1 MSQEADRKP
10 LRGEVMDVEGVA
22 EYLGFSPSTI
32 YEKVQGKDIP
42 HVRIGNSL
50 RFPKAVIDR
59 WLEEN
64 TIQAMPSIYDRYL
77 RMASAFFF
85 QKWLESRG
93 VDPAKLDDEQL
104 PDLVSRASKDLQA
117 LNKGDLE
124 QLEFPS

>member
-1 MSQEADRKP
+1 
-10 LRGEVMDVEGVA
+10 MDVAGVA

-32 YEKVQGKDIP
+32 YEKVQTKDIP

-64 TIQAMPSIYDRYL
+64 TIAPMPNFYTRFVQ
-77 RMASAFFF
+77 MASGFFF

-93 VDPAKLDDEQL
+93 VDTAKLDEEQL
-104 PDLVSRASKDLQA
+104 ADLLAHASRDLQA
-117 LNKGDLE
+117 LQRGE
-124 QLEFPS
+124 IGF

>member
-1 MSQEADRKP
+1 MSEEEQSEP
-10 LRGEVMDVEGVA
+10 LRGEVMDVAGVA

-32 YEKVQGKDIP
+32 YEKVQTKDIP

-59 WLEEN
+59 WLEES
-64 TIQAMPSIYDRYL
+64 TIQPLPNFYTRFVK
-77 RMASAFFF
+77 MASAFFF

-104 PDLVSRASKDLQA
+104 TDLVSRASHDLQA
-117 LNKGDLE
+117 LNRGELD
-124 QLEFPS
+124 FSP

>member
-1 MSQEADRKP
+1 MSEEESQP
-10 LRGEVMDVEGVA
+10 LRGDVMDVAGVA

-32 YEKVQGKDIP
+32 YEKVQTKDIP

-64 TIQAMPSIYDRYL
+64 TVQPLPNFYTRFVK
-77 RMASAFFF
+77 MASAFFF

-104 PDLVSRASKDLQA
+104 ADLVANASRDLQS
-117 LNKGDLE
+117 LNAGEPD
-124 QLEFPS
+124 F

>member
-1 MSQEADRKP
+1 MSEEEQNQP
-10 LRGEVMDVEGVA
+10 LRGEVMDVAGVA

-32 YEKVQGKDIP
+32 YEKVQTKDIP

-64 TIQAMPSIYDRYL
+64 TVQPMPNFYTRFVK
-77 RMASAFFF
+77 MASAFFF
-85 QKWLESRG
+85 QKWLKSRG

-104 PDLVSRASKDLQA
+104 ADLVATASRDLQA
-117 LNKGDLE
+117 LNAGEPD
-124 QLEFPS
+124 F

>member
-1 MSQEADRKP
+1 
-10 LRGEVMDVEGVA
+10 MDVAGVA

-32 YEKVQGKDIP
+32 YEKVQAKDIP

-59 WLEEN
+59 WLEESA
-64 TIQAMPSIYDRYL
+64 IQPLPNFYTQFVK
-77 RMASAFFF
+77 MASAFFF

-104 PDLVSRASKDLQA
+104 ADMVTNASRDLQA
-117 LNKGDLE
+117 LNKGE
-124 QLEFPS
+124 QNF

>member
-1 MSQEADRKP
+1 
-10 LRGEVMDVEGVA
+10 MDVAGVA

-32 YEKVQGKDIP
+32 YEKVQTKDIP

-59 WLEEN
+59 WLEES
-64 TIQAMPSIYDRYL
+64 TIHPLPNFYTRFVK
-77 RMASAFFF
+77 MASAFFF

-104 PDLVSRASKDLQA
+104 TDLVSRASRDLQA
-117 LNKGDLE
+117 LNRGELDLS
-124 QLEFPS
+124 P

>member
-1 MSQEADRKP
+1 MSEEQSQP
-10 LRGEVMDVEGVA
+10 LRGEVMDVAGVA

-32 YEKVQGKDIP
+32 YEKVQTKDIP

-64 TIQAMPSIYDRYL
+64 TIQPMPNFYTRFVK
-77 RMASAFFF
+77 MASAFFF

-104 PDLVSRASKDLQA
+104 ADLVAHASRDLQA
-117 LNKGDLE
+117 LNAGE
-124 QLEFPS
+124 QDF

>member
-1 MSQEADRKP
+1 MSEDEQSQP
-10 LRGEVMDVEGVA
+10 LRGEVMDVAGVA

-32 YEKVQGKDIP
+32 YEKVQTKDIP

-50 RFPKAVIDR
+50 RFPKTVIDR

-64 TIQAMPSIYDRYL
+64 TVQPMPNFYTRFVK
-77 RMASAFFF
+77 MASAFFF

-104 PDLVSRASKDLQA
+104 AGLVATASRDLQA
-117 LNKGDLE
+117 LHAGEPD
-124 QLEFPS
+124 F

>member
-1 MSQEADRKP
+1 MSEEEQSQP
-10 LRGEVMDVEGVA
+10 LRGEVMDVAGVA

-32 YEKVQGKDIP
+32 YEKVQTKDIP

-64 TIQAMPSIYDRYL
+64 TVQPMPNFYTRFVK
-77 RMASAFFF
+77 MASAFFF

-104 PDLVSRASKDLQA
+104 ADLVANASRDLQA
-117 LNKGDLE
+117 LNAGEPD
-124 QLEFPS
+124 F